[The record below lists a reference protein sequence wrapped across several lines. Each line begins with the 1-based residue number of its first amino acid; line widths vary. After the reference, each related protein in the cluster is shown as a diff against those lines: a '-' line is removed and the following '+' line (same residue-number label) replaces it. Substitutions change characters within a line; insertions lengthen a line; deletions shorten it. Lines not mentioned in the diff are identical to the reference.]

1 MSILLTVPM
10 IFCMNKRNIFLSL
23 AITGLLSSCATSQ
36 LDRLE
41 WLGKAPP
48 MNPVQPKNQEEPIKW
63 PVSSTQTFAPA
74 SSNSLWDGSSKTF
87 FKDQR
92 AAKVGDILTVRVTI
106 QDKAQL
112 GNKTESKR
120 TENDNVKIPEAFG
133 LQGKIAKLIPGI
145 DGNPANLLDQDTT
158 MNNKGEGIINRSE
171 NIVTQVAAVITDVL
185 PNGNFVIY
193 GSQEV
198 RVNFEVRQLTVRGVI
213 RPEDITP
220 NNEIAYS
227 QIAEA
232 RISYGGK
239 GIITDIQQPR
249 IGNQLADILS
259 PW

>member
-1 MSILLTVPM
+1 
-10 IFCMNKRNIFLSL
+10 MNRKNIF
-23 AITGLLSSCATSQ
+23 AFVIAGLLSSCATSQ

-48 MNPVQPKNQEEPIKW
+48 MNPVQPQNQEEPIKW
-63 PVSSTQTFAPA
+63 PTSRPVVSAPA
-74 SSNSLWDGSSKTF
+74 TTNSLWDGNSKTF

-120 TENDNVKIPEAFG
+120 TENDNVKVPEVFG
-133 LQGKIAKLIPGI
+133 LQGKIAKIIPGV
-145 DGNPANLLDQDTT
+145 DGNPANLLDQEST

-171 NIVTQVAAVITDVL
+171 NIITQVAAVITDVL
-185 PNGNFVIY
+185 PNGNLVIY